1 MMSTVSGHPP
11 RATLRQTLQRAGR
24 ALLVAVLVGAL
35 LLVGYDAWLWVFSDH
50 AFERITGLPLDT
62 QVNVHIHRVD
72 ARLTAFAPPRIGDAA
87 RH

>member
-1 MMSTVSGHPP
+1 MMSAASGHPP
-11 RATLRQTLQRAGR
+11 RTTLRQTLQRAGR
-24 ALLVAVLVGAL
+24 ALLV
-35 LLVGYDAWLWVFSDH
+35 GYDACLWVFSDH
-50 AFERITGLPLDT
+50 AFERITGLQLDA

>member
-1 MMSTVSGHPP
+1 MMSTASGHPP

-50 AFERITGLPLDT
+50 AFERITGLPLGA
-62 QVNVHIHRVD
+62 QVNVHISRVD
-72 ARLTAFAPPRIGDAA
+72 ARLTVITSPRIGESS

>member
-11 RATLRQTLQRAGR
+11 RATLRQTLRRAGR
-24 ALLVAVLVGAL
+24 G

-62 QVNVHIHRVD
+62 QVNVHISRVD
-72 ARLTAFAPPRIGDAA
+72 ARLTVITSPRIGESS